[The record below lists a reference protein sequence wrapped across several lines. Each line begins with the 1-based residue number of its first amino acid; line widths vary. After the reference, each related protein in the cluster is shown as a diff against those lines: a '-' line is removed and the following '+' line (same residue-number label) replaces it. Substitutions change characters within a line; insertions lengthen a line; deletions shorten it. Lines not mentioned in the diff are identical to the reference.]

1 MANLGKF
8 VNKIETFL
16 NDIAHLEITTAVG
29 EFNVKYDAASR
40 KWVPVET
47 PSGINAIRTDINLFQ
62 GDIVTAMHN
71 RFSGD
76 TDASI
81 RDFHETQVTKA
92 QDIVEGNISAFK
104 EMVTLLSQATAQNDS
119 GGGDGST
126 E

>member
-8 VNKIETFL
+8 VGKIENFL

-29 EFNVKYDAASR
+29 EFNVKYDAATG
-40 KWVPVET
+40 KWLPVDN

-62 GDIVTAMHN
+62 GDIMTAMHN

-81 RDFHETQVTKA
+81 RAFHETQVTKA
-92 QDIVEGNISAFK
+92 EDIVKGNISAFK
-104 EMVTLLSQATAQNDS
+104 EMVTLLSQASAQNDS
-119 GGGDGST
+119 AGGDGSDD
-126 E
+126 